1 MAYPEFVRAFLAY
14 LISHTGRLDGEKRA
28 RLRAR
33 IALERL
39 ALDDLAYEALEGTH
53 LGWRDILGLTR
64 RGRAVARSRSEGPF
78 SEIFA
83 GPARAVEYES
93 ERHPP
98 LSALEGY
105 LNGDLEDQRPLWD
118 QGSLEDLIRGRVKDW
133 GLSEVSLHL
142 ATCRECAAKVAEL
155 RALELARAS
164 SEGERGQIIRR
175 RWAYQLLAPVVSVV
189 LLAIFISTV
198 FFQHSFLFFRH
209 AAQPG
214 SSPSEESQIE
224 VVVHEDWEEF
234 QEDFLP
240 LGRHLSS
247 PWPR

>member
-33 IALERL
+33 IELERL

-53 LGWRDILGLTR
+53 LSWRDILGLTR
-64 RGRAVARSRSEGPF
+64 RGRAAARSEGPF

-83 GPARAVEYES
+83 GSVRAVEY

-98 LSALEGY
+98 LSALEEY
-105 LNGDLEDQRPLWD
+105 LNGDLEDQRPLLD
-118 QGSLEDLIRGRVKDW
+118 RSSLEDLIRGKAKDW
-133 GLSEVSLHL
+133 DLSEVSLHL

-155 RALELARAS
+155 RALELARANG
-164 SEGERGQIIRR
+164 GERGQIIRR
-175 RWAYQLLAPVVSVV
+175 RWAYQLLASVSVV

-198 FFQHSFLFFRH
+198 FFHHGFLFFRH
-209 AAQPG
+209 AALPG
-214 SSPSEESQIE
+214 SSSPSEESQIE

-234 QEDFLP
+234 QEDLLP